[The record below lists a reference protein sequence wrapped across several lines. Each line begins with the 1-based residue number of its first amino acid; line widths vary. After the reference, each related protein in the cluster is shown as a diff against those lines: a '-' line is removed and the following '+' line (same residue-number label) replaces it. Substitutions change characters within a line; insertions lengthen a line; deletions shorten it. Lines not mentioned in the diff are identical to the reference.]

1 MCTNRSRNVH
11 SVLADKLKGG
21 EERPCGQPP
30 TWAPLQLSSK
40 SSHRRQKREEVS
52 SVPTSVSGKG
62 LLVLALSLRKAC
74 DIFREWFVV
83 VGIRKLIKLQSSWVR
98 GG

>member
-1 MCTNRSRNVH
+1 M
-11 SVLADKLKGG
+11 
-21 EERPCGQPP
+21 
-30 TWAPLQLSSK
+30 
-40 SSHRRQKREEVS
+40 
-52 SVPTSVSGKG
+52 G